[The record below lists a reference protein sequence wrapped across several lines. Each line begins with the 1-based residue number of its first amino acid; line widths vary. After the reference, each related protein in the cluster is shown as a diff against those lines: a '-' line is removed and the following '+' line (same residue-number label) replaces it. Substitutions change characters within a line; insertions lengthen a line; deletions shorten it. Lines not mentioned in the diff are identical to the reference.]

1 MNKEN
6 ISKIKQNIKKQFKK
20 EKNSSL
26 SEFIELKSHEII
38 ESSELFDEEFY
49 LSHYPEVKFSK
60 FDPIDHF
67 LKFGVKEKCNPNEY
81 FDVGEYFEYFLEGEQ
96 ISINPFV
103 HFILYGIE
111 NNSFDKIILKKLE
124 KKYKVSIIMPTYN
137 RKQIISKSIDSV
149 INQTFENFELIIVDD
164 GSSDGTDEFIYKHY
178 APFLDSKKIKYYKLN
193 HNGVSAARNAGLN
206 NSSGNIIAYLDSDN
220 QWDCNYL
227 HIMLNELNVHE
238 NSNCAY
244 CGVKVNN
251 RVKNK
256 KYVLNNSFNRKKLLK
271 SNFIDLNGFIHKKQL
286 YINRGGFDTNLK
298 RLVDWD
304 LLIRYTKNNPPLH
317 VEKVLVNYI
326 IDTQFDNITIT
337 EPLENNWDIIQEKH
351 WKEIYEEE
359 YEIIVDYFDQGFYLE
374 QYEDIFNANIPPI
387 YHYLSK
393 GHKEGRNPN
402 KEFIT
407 SFYKNKYPDVVKNNL
422 NPFIHYIKSGQ
433 MEGREIN
440 YFKEKNNILDN
451 NLLFLSN
458 YEFDYE
464 PLVSIIVLNRNGL
477 RHLKILFK
485 DFSKN
490 TNYSNFEIIV
500 VDNGSDDG
508 SVEFLKNLKLPI
520 TVIENKENVSFAKG
534 NNDAVKIAKGEYLLL
549 LNNDIEPT
557 YGWLNELMGTIVNND
572 NVGAVGAKLLYPYI
586 ENPQKE
592 KYSFSIQHAGDI
604 FRENINNGCLY
615 EAHNQNKFL
624 KDVFDNSI
632 SVNRK
637 CLLVT
642 GAVLLTKMEIYKE
655 LGGLDENYWYG
666 YEDIDFNL
674 RLYQHGYDV
683 IFASA
688 ALLFHHESATPK
700 KSRYLN
706 NHHVLCKKWGS
717 FLFKKLLNDKIS
729 KDYFF
734 TDKKLNFLFIAKDSI
749 LENSLIHNLNEF
761 YIKNGYVTNLNLNLY
776 NMNIDSK
783 VDIIVSFCEEYD
795 VKNIHAR
802 ENIIKLLVLS
812 KHDFDIHKDYSPW
825 DIIICDDYSIFYKL
839 KCKYKEVAVYRHRD
853 FSKLGEYILQDLCET
868 FLKEDR
874 RL

>member
-6 ISKIKQNIKKQFKK
+6 ILKIKQDIKNQFKN
-20 EKNSSL
+20 ENNL
-26 SEFIELKSHEII
+26 SFSDFIEVKSHEIV
-38 ESSELFDEEFY
+38 ESSKLFDEEFY

-60 FDPIDHF
+60 FDPIEHY
-67 LKFGVKEKCNPNEY
+67 LKFGVKEKCNPNDY
-81 FDVGEYFEYFLEGEQ
+81 FDVDEYVEYFLEDEQ

-103 HFILYGIE
+103 HFILYGVE
-111 NNSFDKIILKKLE
+111 NNSFEKIKLKKLE

-149 INQTFENFELIIVDD
+149 INQTFKNFELIIVDD
-164 GSSDGTDEFIYKHY
+164 GSSDGTEEFISKHY
-178 APFLDSKKIKYYKLN
+178 DSFIDSKKIKYYKLN
-193 HNGVSAARNAGLN
+193 HNGVSAARNVGLN

-227 HIMLNELNVHE
+227 QIMLNELDAHE

-251 RVKNK
+251 RAKNK
-256 KYVLNNSFNRKKLLK
+256 EYVLNNSFNRKKLLK
-271 SNFIDLNGFIHKKQL
+271 SNFIDLNSFIHKKQL
-286 YINRGGFDTNLK
+286 YINRGGFDINLK

-304 LLIRYTKNNPPLH
+304 LLIRYTKNNPPIH
-317 VEKVLVNYI
+317 VENVLVNYI

-337 EPLENNWDIIQEKH
+337 EPLKNNWDIIQKKH
-351 WKEIYEEE
+351 WKEIYEDE
-359 YEIIVDYFDQGFYLE
+359 YNVIVDYFDQGFYLE
-374 QYEDIFNANIPPI
+374 QYGDIFNANIHPI

-422 NPFIHYIKSGQ
+422 NPFVHYIKSGQ

-440 YFKEKNNILDN
+440 YFKEKNNILDK

-458 YEFDYE
+458 YEFDNE

-477 RHLKILFK
+477 RHLKVLFK

-500 VDNGSDDG
+500 VDNGSNDG

-557 YGWLNELMGTIVNND
+557 YGWLNELMGIIVNSE

-586 ENPQKE
+586 KNPQQE

-615 EAHNQNKFL
+615 EAHNQNKYL
-624 KDVFDNSI
+624 KEVFDNSI

-642 GAVLLTKMEIYKE
+642 GAVLLTKMEIYNE

-674 RLYQHGYDV
+674 RLYEKGYDV

-717 FLFKKLLNDKIS
+717 FLFKKLLKDKIN

-734 TDKKLNFLFIAKDSI
+734 TDKKLNFLFIAQESI
-749 LENSLIHNLNEF
+749 LENSLIHNLNE
-761 YIKNGYVTNLNLNLY
+761 YYTKKGYVTNLNLDIHNL
-776 NMNIDSK
+776 NIDSK
-783 VDIIVSFCEEYD
+783 VDIIVSFSEDYD

-802 ENIIKLLVLS
+802 ENIIKLLLLS
-812 KHDFDIHKDYSPW
+812 KNNCNDHKDYSQW
-825 DIIICDDYSIFYKL
+825 DIIICDDYSIFYKI
-839 KCKYKEVAVYRHRD
+839 KNKYKDIAVYRHRD
-853 FSKLGEYILQDLCET
+853 FSKLGEYILQDICET
-868 FLKEDR
+868 FLKEDEG
-874 RL
+874 L